1 MKKFVTRI
9 LLILV
14 FVFMGMIFTA
24 CKEQQ
29 EEPVDEIIVEK
40 IKDFDD
46 RTVDLLGENLVYGPQ
61 DVIYTL
67 TDFVKNVTVED
78 VHFELIASSE
88 GVTFGPIKN
97 NKVQVTVSTVGE
109 KTFTLKVSKG
119 ATELFEIRGKINVTD
134 SSIYYII
141 NGGFETGDLTGWTAS
156 EEIGFVIADNK
167 EYFNFLDPTP
177 TTNHTG
183 NYYLD
188 GYNQANNFSSEGNIG
203 TLTSSKFV
211 VGGSRW
217 ITFQLGGGKQKSLRL
232 ELICD
237 EEDTVIEVFNNYM
250 FKDPE
255 RSIGLTT
262 YAYQISEEFVG
273 KKCYFRFVDNA
284 LSGNFRA
291 FTADNFVT
299 YYPVGKEPNV
309 DRENIFLANYTGNIL
324 KEKLNLDN
332 ATNNL
337 KNGGFETGTLSGWS
351 GDDGFTLST
360 AETFFEQFFP
370 DNIPTYNKVGTYFLT
385 TETNYDFQGTLTS
398 EAFIVDGS
406 GWITIKIGGNK
417 TDNLYVSLMKYVD
430 DSEDIELAKFNNN
443 LFSDPYRSFA
453 MTKYAYQ
460 IPEEY
465 FGDILYFVIN
475 DYATSDTPFGA
486 ITIDEIITY
495 YEVGNEP
502 LVDGVDCFY
511 ASYCEV
517 IPTGIGEKLGLEDA
531 TNEIRNG
538 GFETGDTTGWFT
550 YDLEESY
557 VVTSDG
563 TLFEQYYPLNPP
575 IYNAT
580 GEYFL
585 TGFKFGEAEAGLNA
599 IGSFYSQ
606 AFIVGG
612 TRWITFKMGGTNN
625 QAIALELY
633 CYNVDGEDTLIAQFN
648 NYLFSDPYRSIGMSN
663 YGYQIPEE
671 YLGKYCY
678 LKLVD
683 KANNSIA
690 FGAISL
696 DEVKTYYETAP
707 TIFMGNPIVITNNAD
722 SPKLSDDKNIYE
734 AGYINK
740 PLENISDKL
749 GLDNVTHEIRNGG
762 FETGDMTGW
771 FTDAAGVGAYVISSR
786 ETYFEDF
793 FPDNIPIY
801 NKEGTYFLDGYG
813 NEDYTGKIYSQVFK
827 VGGTRWITFKLGG
840 NKTAGL
846 KLKLMKYVDG
856 TNDVEIAKFNN
867 YLFSDP
873 YRSFGMTEYGYQI
886 PEKYEGATCYFIIE
900 DTQTESNFR
909 AITCDAFKTFYEIA
923 PTIYYGAASDNIA
936 DGRIYLAGY
945 MEGN

>member
-1 MKKFVTRI
+1 
-9 LLILV
+9 
-14 FVFMGMIFTA
+14 
-24 CKEQQ
+24 
-29 EEPVDEIIVEK
+29 
-40 IKDFDD
+40 
-46 RTVDLLGENLVYGPQ
+46 
-61 DVIYTL
+61 
-67 TDFVKNVTVED
+67 
-78 VHFELIASSE
+78 
-88 GVTFGPIKN
+88 
-97 NKVQVTVSTVGE
+97 
-109 KTFTLKVSKG
+109 
-119 ATELFEIRGKINVTD
+119 
-134 SSIYYII
+134 
-141 NGGFETGDLTGWTAS
+141 
-156 EEIGFVIADNK
+156 
-167 EYFNFLDPTP
+167 
-177 TTNHTG
+177 
-183 NYYLD
+183 
-188 GYNQANNFSSEGNIG
+188 
-203 TLTSSKFV
+203 
-211 VGGSRW
+211 
-217 ITFQLGGGKQKSLRL
+217 
-232 ELICD
+232 
-237 EEDTVIEVFNNYM
+237 
-250 FKDPE
+250 
-255 RSIGLTT
+255 
-262 YAYQISEEFVG
+262 
-273 KKCYFRFVDNA
+273 
-284 LSGNFRA
+284 
-291 FTADNFVT
+291 
-299 YYPVGKEPNV
+299 
-309 DRENIFLANYTGNIL
+309 
-324 KEKLNLDN
+324 
-332 ATNNL
+332 
-337 KNGGFETGTLSGWS
+337 
-351 GDDGFTLST
+351 
-360 AETFFEQFFP
+360 
-370 DNIPTYNKVGTYFLT
+370 
-385 TETNYDFQGTLTS
+385 
-398 EAFIVDGS
+398 
-406 GWITIKIGGNK
+406 
-417 TDNLYVSLMKYVD
+417 
-430 DSEDIELAKFNNN
+430 
-443 LFSDPYRSFA
+443 
-453 MTKYAYQ
+453 
-460 IPEEY
+460 
-465 FGDILYFVIN
+465 
-475 DYATSDTPFGA
+475 
-486 ITIDEIITY
+486 
-495 YEVGNEP
+495 
-502 LVDGVDCFY
+502 
-511 ASYCEV
+511 
-517 IPTGIGEKLGLEDA
+517 
-531 TNEIRNG
+531 
-538 GFETGDTTGWFT
+538 
-550 YDLEESY
+550 
-557 VVTSDG
+557 
-563 TLFEQYYPLNPP
+563 
-575 IYNAT
+575 
-580 GEYFL
+580 
-585 TGFKFGEAEAGLNA
+585 
-599 IGSFYSQ
+599 
-606 AFIVGG
+606 
-612 TRWITFKMGGTNN
+612 MGGTNN